1 MDDRLKILLDSDV
14 INRETYDSVNEIYEK
29 FFKEGGYS
37 KEKIDLFFTHLAMC
51 IERVYKGESI
61 DYLDDSIVEEIK
73 SNNNYEK
80 ANQLLEEIKKET
92 SLDIPESEEN
102 YLFLHLVNILN

>member
-1 MDDRLKILLDSDV
+1 MDDRLKILLDSCV
-14 INRETYDSVNEIYEK
+14 ISGETYDSVNEIYEK

-51 IERVYKGESI
+51 IERVYKGEPI
-61 DYLDDSIVEEIK
+61 DHLDDSIIEEIK
-73 SNNNYEK
+73 ANDSYEK
-80 ANQLLEEIKKET
+80 ANQLWEEIKDET